1 MGEHRLDVETSGA
14 DLIWSCFIPAD
25 RPLVVCGSRRARP
38 CNTNILRQRRAIWG
52 RWFARPLR
60 LAWLGKVLCR
70 PTAQGAIHLEPLNI
84 DRAAWVL
91 KESTRR
97 PSNAFVPRNRGRHVA
112 LLREAYASPPPPS
125 RGTRCGNR
133 AALPEMLSSPLSRA
147 RRPELLP
154 RPRRMELHALG
165 RARVR
170 QRHASFTQVSSTC
183 STTTSSPS
191 GIFVAD
197 VRKGHSPDRT
207 RALIYLCGAL
217 GR

>member
-97 PSNAFVPRNRGRHVA
+97 PSNAFVPRNRGRLVA
-112 LLREAYASPPPPS
+112 LLREASPPPPS

-147 RRPELLP
+147 RRPAAPTTPAPHGASRAWP
-154 RPRRMELHALG
+154 RSGSAAACVLHPG
-165 RARVR
+165 
-170 QRHASFTQVSSTC
+170 
-183 STTTSSPS
+183 
-191 GIFVAD
+191 
-197 VRKGHSPDRT
+197 
-207 RALIYLCGAL
+207 
-217 GR
+217 